1 VRLSTL
7 SSAAQIN
14 ANRQNAQSSTGPK
27 SEETKQ
33 KSALNAT
40 RHGFTGQTILLASP
54 EEKIAYETHCISIL
68 EQYQPKT
75 HEETSLIQQYADQQ
89 WTLHQIS
96 AQQISLLNL
105 LNAATDRLMKEGA
118 DLDTILATTATFN
131 KQLNTLGIYEQRR
144 RRASKDVLAQFKELS
159 EVREAALAQA
169 AAISKSCKTQGKPF
183 TPAEFG
189 FVCSSAEIDA
199 FLRKS
204 DLLKLAGAK

>member
-1 VRLSTL
+1 MST
-7 SSAAQIN
+7 AAQFN

-40 RHGFTGQTILLASP
+40 RHGFTGQTILLATP
-54 EEKIAYETHCISIL
+54 EEKTAYETHCISIL

-144 RRASKDVLAQFKELS
+144 RRASKDVLAQFKELTDA
-159 EVREAALAQA
+159 RETALAEA
-169 AAISKSCKTQGKPF
+169 AAIAKSYKTQGKPF

-189 FVCSSAEIDA
+189 FVCSNVEIDA
-199 FLRKS
+199 YLRKRE
-204 DLLKLAGAK
+204 LLK